1 MRHTVVKDY
10 ELIEKELKKLRKE
23 SNIDGDVIRHP
34 EIYAINGHSSNHTFS
49 IRCDA
54 QVLAAQLIKYFELT
68 SKNFK
73 FESFYEKKFMDL
85 FKALVKDE
93 EDFKKFLEIIGLD
106 PVTNIL
112 LIKGAVPGPSKGIL
126 KISNAIKPKVEHY
139 DFVAANPN
147 AKKVDEKE
155 LKSESHEA
163 AEEQRQEEAKPD
175 KVAQKQAELEAEKAK
190 KE

>member
-10 ELIEKELKKLRKE
+10 ELIEKELKRLRQE
-23 SNIDGDVIRHP
+23 SNIDGDLIRHP

-106 PVTNIL
+106 IDDFIHIAVYIAPQCFTSN
-112 LIKGAVPGPSKGIL
+112 LIKFL
-126 KISNAIKPKVEHY
+126 KQHY
-139 DFVAANPN
+139 
-147 AKKVDEKE
+147 
-155 LKSESHEA
+155 L
-163 AEEQRQEEAKPD
+163 
-175 KVAQKQAELEAEKAK
+175 
-190 KE
+190 